1 MASHPFRGHFIRQ
14 VKSALARRFS
24 LHDDQS
30 DFETID
36 RTLREGVE
44 MKGTN
49 LWVLMLAIFIASIG
63 LNVNSTAVIIGA
75 MLVSPLMGPIMGV
88 GYGVGINDYQL
99 IEKALGNL
107 LVAVFIALLT
117 STLYFL
123 VSPLSAA
130 QSELLARTTP
140 SIWDVLIALFGGL
153 AGMIAVTRKEK
164 TNILPG
170 VAIATALMPPLC
182 TAGYGIAN
190 GSLEIFLGAF
200 YLFCINGVF
209 IAFAT
214 LILVGYLQPPHKRF
228 VNPQVER
235 KVKFYTYGVVLCT
248 ILPSIYL
255 AYGLVTHEVFQARV
269 KDFIRNEVVFENSF
283 IAKQKIL
290 PDEQLIDLTVVGQKI
305 SATQLDQLAKKLA
318 SYHLAQAHLVVHQT
332 VVKELDE
339 ASLKQSLLTDVLS
352 SNQAVFDTKNQQI
365 QALEKQVAQLTA
377 QQSQQAELL
386 QTQKIWL
393 SEFAVLFPQVRQ
405 LAIAKTLIYQTD
417 AATATP
423 VLLVT
428 VTANKAFSKEEQR
441 RSMAWFKVK
450 TGVDE
455 VKLTVEVHRNL
466 P

>member
-1 MASHPFRGHFIRQ
+1 MISPPFHRHFLTTAKQ
-14 VKSALARRFS
+14 ALRRRFS
-24 LHDDQS
+24 LQDDQA
-30 DFETID
+30 DFEAID
-36 RTLREGVE
+36 RTLRDGVA
-44 MKGTN
+44 MRGTN

-75 MLVSPLMGPIMGV
+75 MLISPLMGPIMGV

-99 IEKALGNL
+99 IEKAIGNL
-107 LVAVFIALLT
+107 LVAIFIALLT

-140 SIWDVLIALFGGL
+140 TIWDVLIALFGGL

-164 TNILPG
+164 SNILPG

-214 LILVGYLQPPHKRF
+214 LILVGYLHPPHMRF

-235 KVKFYTYGVVLCT
+235 KVKFYTYSVVLCT

-255 AYGLVTHEVFQARV
+255 AYGLVTREVFQSRV
-269 KDFIRNEVVFENSF
+269 HEFIRNEVVFENSF
-283 IAKQKIL
+283 IARQNIQ
-290 PDEQLIDLTVVGQKI
+290 PESQLIELTLVGQKI
-305 SATQLDQLAKKLA
+305 SAGQLAALSHKLA
-318 SYHLAQAHLVVHQT
+318 DYHLAQAKLLVRQT
-332 VVKELDE
+332 VVRELDE
-339 ASLKQSLLTDVLS
+339 AKLKKSLLSEVLS
-352 SNQAVFDTKNQQI
+352 NNQAVFDAKNQQI
-365 QALEKQVAQLTA
+365 QALEAQVAQLTA
-377 QQSQQAELL
+377 QQGQQAALRQTEQTLL
-386 QTQKIWL
+386 G
-393 SEFAVLFPQVRQ
+393 EFAVLFPQVRK
-405 LAIAKTLIYQTD
+405 LALAKSTLYTTD
-417 AATATP
+417 RQESTP

-428 VTANKAFSKEEQR
+428 VIANKRLSRDELR
-441 RSMAWFKVK
+441 RSADWLKVK
-450 TGVDE
+450 TGVAD
-455 VKLTVEVHRNL
+455 VRLTMDVQSQL